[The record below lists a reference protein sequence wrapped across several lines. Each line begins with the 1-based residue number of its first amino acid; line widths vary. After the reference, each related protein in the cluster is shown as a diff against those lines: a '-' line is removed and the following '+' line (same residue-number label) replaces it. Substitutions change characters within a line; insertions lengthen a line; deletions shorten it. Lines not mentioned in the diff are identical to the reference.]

1 MAQEYIAVLGY
12 GENCSEQNKSKAF
25 QAGHEIASH
34 GLAVC
39 AGNVSGTFHSA
50 FKGAKS
56 ISGRTIAI
64 LEVSKKG
71 TDASL
76 CDEIFYTTDT
86 DTKHQL
92 IAEKSLG
99 AIVIGGGE
107 GTNNVISKLLSM
119 GKTVVA
125 ILNTGGAA
133 DSKSDARVKIETDI
147 KEAINLI
154 IKGA

>member
-1 MAQEYIAVLGY
+1 MQEYIAVLGY
-12 GENCSEQNKSKAF
+12 GENCSEHNKSKAF
-25 QAGHEIASH
+25 HAGCEIASH

-50 FKGAKS
+50 FEGAKS
-56 ISGRTIAI
+56 VSGHTIAI
-64 LEVSKKG
+64 LEVNLKG
-71 TDASL
+71 SDKSL
-76 CDEIFYTTDT
+76 CDEVFYTTDT

-107 GTNNVISKLLSM
+107 GTKKIITRLLNT

-125 ILNTGGAA
+125 IHNTGGAA
-133 DSKSDARVKIETDI
+133 DSKLDKRVSVETDI

-154 IKGA
+154 LKSR